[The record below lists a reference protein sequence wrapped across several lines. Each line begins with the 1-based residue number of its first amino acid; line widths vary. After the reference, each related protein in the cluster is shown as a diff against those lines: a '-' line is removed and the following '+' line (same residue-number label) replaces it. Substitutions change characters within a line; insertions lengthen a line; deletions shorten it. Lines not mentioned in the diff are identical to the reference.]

1 MKLSII
7 IAVLNS
13 HEIVRRQILHFNS
26 LYEVGIPSDVEV
38 IFVDD
43 GSDPPLELDV
53 PCGFH
58 CRILTTNDKRQWTT
72 GIARN
77 MGARMTNGEYLLM
90 TDIDYIITEECIE
103 AARNLKED
111 KMCFK
116 REFGVLDENG
126 NLTQDLNILRKWGL
140 TEDRIKSR
148 GTKLAPHPNN
158 FVMRKEIFW
167 KLGGYREDRMNEG
180 YPKCTD
186 DGAFKIRWTK
196 LLNSGGATIQDADL
210 RPTLY
215 MFPSGQYCGDVDYNP
230 FGMFHELT
238 RKTKEN
244 YWYANMS
251 R

>member
-7 IAVLNS
+7 IAILNS
-13 HEIVRRQILHFNS
+13 HEIVRRQYLHFS
-26 LYEVGIPSDVEV
+26 KMDLPEDVEI
-38 IFVDD
+38 IFIDD
-43 GSDPPLELDV
+43 GSYPPLEPPGIKNFTL
-53 PCGFH
+53 H
-58 CRILTTNDKRQWTT
+58 YTNDKRQWTT

-77 MGARMTNGEYLLM
+77 TGARVAKGKYFLM
-90 TDIDYIITEECIE
+90 TDIDYIIPRDAIE

-111 KMCFK
+111 KMCFR
-116 REFGVLDENG
+116 REFGVLDDDG
-126 NLTQDLNILRKWGL
+126 NITQDINILRQWGL
-140 TEDRIKSR
+140 AENRIKSR
-148 GTKLAPHPNN
+148 GTKIAPHPNN

-196 LLNSGGATIQDADL
+196 LLNSGGATIKDADL

-230 FGMFHELT
+230 FGMFHDLT